1 MIIDSRLL
9 PEGEDVVADVCI
21 VGAGPAGLALARD
34 LIDTSL
40 DVCLLES
47 GGLEPD
53 EATLSLTK
61 GESVGL
67 PYDRLDDGRFRA
79 FGGGSHTW
87 TIDLGGDVRGARL
100 RALEAIDFEKRDWVP
115 YSGWPFDR
123 AHLDP
128 YYERAH
134 AFLRTGPANY
144 DEDHWFPTS
153 SPSDP
158 VIRTDRIEATVFQ
171 FTPAEVIL
179 HEHREAI
186 HRAGNVRSLLFSNV
200 TGIDTDEGGTTVSRL
215 QVACLGGVGYV
226 LMPSGTGFS
235 RVRVADTVE
244 RRFAVRAKV
253 FVLAAGATENAR
265 LLLLSNGQQ
274 PKGLGNQHDLVG
286 RFFMEHPHMWSGRFV
301 PFSASFGEPANRYG
315 IQTVGG
321 VPVMAKWILSERV
334 RRKEHML
341 GYCVSL
347 HPHRDPPLPEGAHS
361 LLRLVR
367 AAKERKLPHRTAR
380 HLMRMVT
387 GAGGIARTIY
397 ERRIARG
404 KRVSRGGPK
413 AYRLDHMAEQA
424 PNPESRVTLSSQ
436 RDALGQ
442 PRIRLDWRLT
452 SEDMRSMVRAQ
463 EILDAELRR
472 IGVGRLQIDL
482 DQLTP
487 PRGLKGGWHHMGTTR
502 MHTDPKQGVVDA
514 TGRVHGV
521 SNLYLTG
528 SSVFPTVGYANPLL
542 TVCALAIRLADHVR
556 SELTSTVEIRG

>member
-1 MIIDSRLL
+1 MIIDARLL
-9 PEGEDVVADVCI
+9 PEEEVVVTDVCI
-21 VGAGPAGLALARD
+21 VGAGPAGIAVAREFIGSD
-34 LIDTSL
+34 V

-53 EATLSLTK
+53 QATLSLAK

-79 FGGGSHTW
+79 FGGGGHTW
-87 TIDLGGDVRGARL
+87 TIDLGAAASGARL
-100 RALEAIDFEKRDWVP
+100 RALDAIDFEKLDWVP

-128 YYERAH
+128 FYERAH

-144 DEDHWFPTS
+144 DESQWFPAS

-158 VIRTDRIEATVFQ
+158 SIQTERVEGTVFQ
-171 FTPAEVIL
+171 FTHAEVML
-179 HEHREAI
+179 QEHREAI
-186 HRAGNVRSLLFSNV
+186 HEAQNVRALLFSNV
-200 TGIDTDEGGTTVSRL
+200 TGIKANEEGTSVSRL
-215 QVACLGGVGYV
+215 EVACLGGIRYV

-235 RVRVADTVE
+235 KVRVAETVE
-244 RRFAVRAKV
+244 RRFSVKAKV
-253 FVLAAGATENAR
+253 FILAAGATENVR
-265 LLLLSNGQQ
+265 LLLLSNDRHLN
-274 PKGLGNQHDLVG
+274 GLGNQHDLVG
-286 RFFMEHPHMWSGRFV
+286 RFFMEHPHIWSGLFV
-301 PFSASFGEPANRYG
+301 PSSPSFGQPANRYS
-315 IQTVGG
+315 IQTVRG
-321 VPVMAKWILSERV
+321 VPVMVKWILSERV
-334 RRKEHML
+334 RRQEHLL
-341 GYCVSL
+341 GYCVSI
-347 HPHRDPPLPEGAHS
+347 HPLRDPPLPQGAHS
-361 LLRLVR
+361 LLRLAR
-367 AAKERKLPHRTAR
+367 AAKERRLPRRTAL
-380 HLMRMVT
+380 HVMRVLT
-387 GAGGIARTIY
+387 GAGGIARKVY
-397 ERRIARG
+397 ERRLPRG
-404 KRVSRGGPK
+404 QRVSRGGPR
-413 AYRLDHMAEQA
+413 AYRLDHMAEQV
-424 PNPESRVTLSSQ
+424 PNPESRVTLSSE

-442 PRIRLDWRLT
+442 PRVRLDWRLT

-556 SELTSTVEIRG
+556 SDLSTTLPLRL